1 MTNFT
6 DIIKNRFLEEFTAI
20 SVGDAMVAIGLAF
33 ALSLFIVFVYRTTYG
48 GVSYSKNFANCL
60 IMLAMVTS
68 VVILVIS
75 SNVVLSL
82 GMVGALSIVR
92 FRTAIKEP
100 TDTAFMFWAIAVG
113 IISGAGYV
121 TLSVLTTLLV
131 GLLFVGAH
139 ALGKNHKRNSYMVVL
154 RCKAGYDAVQML
166 GAFGHCNLK
175 NKNMTAEGTE
185 LVAEMELNQK
195 DMERLEKLL
204 ESPAVQELTVMNSVS
219 GSVL

>member
-20 SVGDAMVAIGLAF
+20 SITDALVAIALAF
-33 ALSLFIVFVYRTTYG
+33 ALSVFIVYIYRITYG
-48 GVSYSKNFANCL
+48 GVSYSKSFAKCL
-60 IMLAMVTS
+60 IMLGMVTA

-100 TDTAFMFWAIAVG
+100 TDTAFMFWAIATG
-113 IISGAGYV
+113 IICGAGYV
-121 TLSVLTTLLV
+121 AMSVLVTLLV
-131 GLLFVGAH
+131 GLLFVAVH
-139 ALGKNHKRNSYMVVL
+139 VLGKNYKRDSYMVIL
-154 RCKAGYDAVQML
+154 RCEVNSEAAQLLRKFPHYR
-166 GAFGHCNLK
+166 LK
-175 NKNMTAEGTE
+175 NKNMTADATE
-185 LVAEMELNQK
+185 LVVEVELNQK
-195 DMERLEKLL
+195 DMDRLEGLRNQ
-204 ESPAVQELTVMNSVS
+204 PGVQELTVMQSVS